1 MRAAFQSV
9 ERRKFHGFQNV
20 KFEIQKTLKKDVF
33 CFPREKKVPKC
44 KIILPGKKKVPNC
57 KIILPGKKKVP
68 KCKIILPGKRKFQ
81 NVNFFPGK
89 SSKM

>member
-44 KIILPGKKKVPNC
+44 KIILPGK
-57 KIILPGKKKVP
+57 
-68 KCKIILPGKRKFQ
+68 RKFQ
-81 NVNFFPGK
+81 NVKSFSQGK
-89 SSKM
+89 ESSKM